1 MKFYSRIFSHFYDP
15 VLGSFEQHV
24 LSERRKFL
32 LQDITPPV
40 LEIGAGTGVNLF
52 YYPFFNKDFRLTIIE
67 KNPFMVEKIKQK
79 FPEISSRIDFIV
91 DSIEN
96 QSLINHLP
104 KFNSIVSTLTLCSVN
119 DLGLTISHIKQLL
132 EKQGIFY
139 LIEHIRSKKNFYG
152 TFQDIISPGW
162 KLIGDG
168 CHINRNTD
176 VVLKQAFT
184 PIYEEYFFSGIDFY
198 LAKMKLP

>member
-1 MKFYSRIFSHFYDP
+1 M
-15 VLGSFEQHV
+15 GSFEQNI

-40 LEIGAGTGVNLF
+40 LEIGAGTGANLF
-52 YYPFFNKDFRLTIIE
+52 CYPFFNKDFRLTIIE

-139 LIEHIRSKKNFYG
+139 LIEHIRSKKKFLWN
-152 TFQDIISPGW
+152 IPR
-162 KLIGDG
+162 
-168 CHINRNTD
+168 HH
-176 VVLKQAFT
+176 
-184 PIYEEYFFSGIDFY
+184 FSRLEIDW
-198 LAKMKLP
+198 